1 MLLTLS
7 IKNFAIIE
15 RLDLEFAPGFNV
27 LTGETGAGKSILM
40 DALNLILGGRSGGE
54 IVRGGAER
62 ATIDAVF
69 DLENSPEV
77 QTLVQELGF
86 DLDENRLFLAREVQ
100 SNGKSLCRIAGRPAT
115 VTQLREIGEWLVD
128 LHGQHEHQSLLAV
141 ARHLDMLD
149 AWGGK
154 EVLALREIVSQSW
167 RELQNFRK
175 EKESLEKDSRERIRL
190 LELFQFQAHEISV
203 AKLHIGEDD
212 ELIVEARRLSNA
224 QKLAENAAFAACAIG
239 GGEDERG
246 VLEGL
251 NAAIKR
257 LEEGAEMDE
266 SLTPL
271 LETVRSASY
280 ELIEAERDLA
290 KYQNDIEFNPERLE
304 EIEERLQKIRNLK
317 RKYGNSVEEVLKFG
331 EETVEKLE
339 ALNNSEAR
347 GAKLDS
353 DILKSEKKLVDFCR
367 RLSKLRAAAADKF
380 QRTTVIEL
388 CDLGMDKTRFEVRI
402 EQGEP
407 NSKGTDRVEF
417 QIAANPGE
425 PLRPL
430 AKVASGGEISRVTL
444 AIKSAMARQEALPTM
459 VFDEIDVGV
468 GGRTASVL
476 ADKLSNL
483 AKNAQ
488 IICIT
493 HLAQIASRGNAHFY
507 IEKQVAKNR
516 TTTSVKLLTNEERV
530 TEIARMIGGAEMTE
544 TVLKHAR
551 ELLSPTYK

>member
-54 IVRGGAER
+54 VVRGGAER

-69 DLENSPEV
+69 DLENSQEV

-115 VTQLREIGEWLVD
+115 VSQLREIGEWLVD

-175 EKESLEKDSRERIRL
+175 EKESLEKDSRERVRL
-190 LELFQFQAHEISV
+190 LELYQFQAHEISA

-224 QKLAENAAFAACAIG
+224 QKLAENAAFAVCAIG
-239 GGEDERG
+239 GGEDDRG

-304 EIEERLQKIRNLK
+304 EIEERLQRIRNLK

-339 ALNNSEAR
+339 ALNNSEER
-347 GAKLDS
+347 GAKLNS
-353 DILKSEKKLVDFCR
+353 DILKSEKRLADFCR

-380 QRTTVIEL
+380 QRTTVMEL

-407 NSKGTDRVEF
+407 NSKGMDRVEF

-507 IEKQVAKNR
+507 IEKQIAKNR
-516 TTTSVKLLTNEERV
+516 TTTSVKLLGNEERV

-551 ELLSPTYK
+551 ELLSPTNK